1 MRPLGRFALA
11 VVPMLTLAACGT
23 EDAAVRWEL
32 SVTNLAGEP
41 FAVRILLDGTEV
53 YAQSSPVAATYTATL
68 EGRYEL
74 AEHVVECE
82 IGSSVGASRR
92 YVAGVKYT
100 IVSDGRA
107 AIIDG
112 APMDVL
118 PGNRLRVVVSLAA
131 EIGY

>member
-1 MRPLGRFALA
+1 MRPVGRFVLA
-11 VVPMLTLAACGT
+11 VWSMVPLVACGT

-32 SVTNLAGEP
+32 SVASLAGEP
-41 FAVRILLDGTEV
+41 FAVRILLDGKEV
-53 YAQSSPVAATYTATL
+53 YAQSTPVAATYTATL

-74 AEHVVECE
+74 ADHVVECE

-92 YVAGVKYT
+92 YLAGVKYT

-131 EIGY
+131 EAGH

>member
-11 VVPMLTLAACGT
+11 VWSMLPLVACGT
-23 EDAAVRWEL
+23 EDADVRWEI
-32 SVTNLAGEP
+32 SVASPAGEA

-74 AEHVVECE
+74 TDHVVECE
-82 IGSSVGASRR
+82 IGASTGSSRR
-92 YVAGVKYT
+92 YVASVEYT

-131 EIGY
+131 EAGH